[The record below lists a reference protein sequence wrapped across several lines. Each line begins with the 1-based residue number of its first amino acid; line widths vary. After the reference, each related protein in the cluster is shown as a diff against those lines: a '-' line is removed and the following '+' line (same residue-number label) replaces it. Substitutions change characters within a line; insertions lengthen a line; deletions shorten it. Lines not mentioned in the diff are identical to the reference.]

1 MKRSAV
7 DSSMMASVG
16 YSATQRLLEIEFQ
29 TGDVYQHLDV
39 PLAVY
44 RALLAA
50 PSKGR
55 FFHTYLDGAYRH
67 QQLAPARPRSRSG
80 RF

>member
-1 MKRSAV
+1 MKRNAV

-16 YSATQRLLEIEFQ
+16 YSTRRRILEIEFQ
-29 TGDVYQHLDV
+29 TGDIYQYLDV
-39 PLAVY
+39 PFAVY

-55 FFHTYLDGAYRH
+55 FFHANLDGVYRH
-67 QQLAPARPRSRSG
+67 EQLASAPRRSRGG

>member
-1 MKRSAV
+1 
-7 DSSMMASVG
+7 MMASVG
-16 YSATQRLLEIEFQ
+16 YSATRRVLEIEFQ
-29 TGDVYQHLDV
+29 TGDVYQYLDV
-39 PLAVY
+39 PPAVY

-55 FFHTYLDGAYRH
+55 FFHSNLDGVFPH
-67 QQLAPARPRSRSG
+67 EQLASTRRRSRAG

>member
-1 MKRSAV
+1 MKRTSV

-16 YSATQRLLEIEFQ
+16 YNAAQRVLEIEFQ
-29 TGDVYQHLDV
+29 TGDTYQYFDV

-44 RALLAA
+44 RSLLAA

-55 FFHTYLDGAYRH
+55 FSHANLHGVYSH
-67 QQLAPARPRSRSG
+67 EPLAPARRRSRG
-80 RF
+80 RGF